1 MIARRYWSP
10 GMGAAVALA
19 AISAALMT
27 RSLIRAMVLTPLPL
41 PSAAQGASDSG
52 QPGATPTVPQ
62 ALSAAA
68 VEHDP
73 FRPERRRPAER
84 FRLPGERGPNTAAAP
99 SSLPPIRLI
108 GTAVIGDGGFAMC
121 QRASDAPKL
130 VRVGEK
136 FGDLTLRS
144 VRQGRAVFRAAD
156 GTSVEVRVIPAA
168 SVAKAGT

>member
-10 GMGAAVALA
+10 AMGAAVALA
-19 AISAALMT
+19 VISAALMT
-27 RSLIRAMVLTPLPL
+27 RSLVGAIVLTPLPL
-41 PSAAQGASDSG
+41 PTAAEGAADQGQLA
-52 QPGATPTVPQ
+52 AVPAIPE

-84 FRLPGERGPNTAAAP
+84 FRLPGERGPNAASPA
-99 SSLPPIRLI
+99 SLPAIRLI

-121 QRASDAPKL
+121 QRASDAPRL

-144 VRQGRAVFRAAD
+144 VQQGRAVFRAAD